1 MIGKMLIAK
10 SLTTF
15 LGIFSGDCMPSR
27 PQPKLRPV
35 RQEHKTI
42 HESIENVDGAQLN
55 AQSGDAVLRNKIRD
69 LEEQAKLIPLLQI
82 QIQTLRDER
91 QHLQSQLESR
101 SSSTSSS
108 SPHLQPVFQAQRISP
123 VCLNA
128 IKAPTVPKRSN
139 RSTGTNTNLV
149 LHREVGCSPEIAAKT
164 VQRGVSTDF
173 ILKIEGDGGRLYTEK
188 DLKKAIEMAHA
199 KMRKTTASIGVQA
212 TEIELEK

>member
-1 MIGKMLIAK
+1 MLIAK

-199 KMRKTTASIGVQA
+199 R
-212 TEIELEK
+212 